1 MKKECTE
8 QDLRELARSAQ
19 AVFEAVTLTEAPLCD
34 GWQDDGLRVDYELRN
49 GRVDCVLHRRVEA
62 DGKCWELEMCAPLA
76 GNVLPEER
84 MTPRERE
91 LCREDMSHDF
101 LTGVYNRRY
110 LETVF
115 AQKLE
120 QCAAQGR
127 KAAVALV
134 SIDNGQKLRDTY
146 GQPVMD
152 QLHCF
157 VGNQW
162 KKSFDTPATRVV
174 CRLTGSIFAV
184 GCLDADGKQL
194 AEEMQNL
201 YQQMPR
207 ECITT
212 TGMMRRVPFTL
223 SCGVASLEDVPAKNW
238 QALYELCDARLRGG
252 TERRRRSDACRIK
265 PVYKIPLL
273 AQTKA
278 RRGIFCME
286 NQKNDNLNLLEAV
299 VQNTEMGKNTLEQIV
314 PMTDDVQ
321 FKAELLRQRNV
332 YHQLNQEAHT
342 AIEACGGTAQGQSAM
357 AKLNTKMGISM
368 KTLTDKSTR
377 NLAEML
383 TQGSGM
389 GVVDCVKAQKDYPNA
404 APGAKRLAQRLQ
416 EFQEDS
422 RVKLEQFL

>member
-19 AVFEAVTLTEAPLCD
+19 AVFEAVTLTEAPRCD

-62 DGKCWELEMCAPLA
+62 DGKCWELEMSAPLA

-146 GQPVMD
+146 G
-152 QLHCF
+152 
-157 VGNQW
+157 
-162 KKSFDTPATRVV
+162 
-174 CRLTGSIFAV
+174 
-184 GCLDADGKQL
+184 KQL
-194 AEEMQNL
+194 AEEMRNL

-223 SCGVASLEDVPAKNW
+223 SCGAAGLEDVSAKNW
-238 QALYELCDARLRGG
+238 QALYELCDARLREAQNAGG
-252 TERRRRSDACRIK
+252 
-265 PVYKIPLL
+265 
-273 AQTKA
+273 
-278 RRGIFCME
+278 
-286 NQKNDNLNLLEAV
+286 NQ
-299 VQNTEMGKNTLEQIV
+299 MR
-314 PMTDDVQ
+314 
-321 FKAELLRQRNV
+321 AE
-332 YHQLNQEAHT
+332 
-342 AIEACGGTAQGQSAM
+342 
-357 AKLNTKMGISM
+357 
-368 KTLTDKSTR
+368 
-377 NLAEML
+377 
-383 TQGSGM
+383 
-389 GVVDCVKAQKDYPNA
+389 
-404 APGAKRLAQRLQ
+404 
-416 EFQEDS
+416 
-422 RVKLEQFL
+422 

>member
-1 MKKECTE
+1 MKSNFFFANSAVSSIFLTPVSKLIS
-8 QDLRELARSAQ
+8 LRE
-19 AVFEAVTLTEAPLCD
+19 
-34 GWQDDGLRVDYELRN
+34 ELVN
-49 GRVDCVLHRRVEA
+49 KLDMIDVVCVLSSRDPEA
-62 DGKCWELEMCAPLA
+62 DSRLYDTL
-76 GNVLPEER
+76 L
-84 MTPRERE
+84 
-91 LCREDMSHDF
+91 
-101 LTGVYNRRY
+101 LTRDLVGYIEQEINRRY

-201 YQQMPR
+201 YRQMPR

-223 SCGVASLEDVPAKNW
+223 SCGAAGLEDVSAKNW
-238 QALYELCDARLRGG
+238 QALYELCDARLREAQNAGG
-252 TERRRRSDACRIK
+252 DQMR
-265 PVYKIPLL
+265 
-273 AQTKA
+273 
-278 RRGIFCME
+278 
-286 NQKNDNLNLLEAV
+286 
-299 VQNTEMGKNTLEQIV
+299 
-314 PMTDDVQ
+314 
-321 FKAELLRQRNV
+321 AE
-332 YHQLNQEAHT
+332 
-342 AIEACGGTAQGQSAM
+342 
-357 AKLNTKMGISM
+357 
-368 KTLTDKSTR
+368 
-377 NLAEML
+377 
-383 TQGSGM
+383 
-389 GVVDCVKAQKDYPNA
+389 
-404 APGAKRLAQRLQ
+404 
-416 EFQEDS
+416 
-422 RVKLEQFL
+422 

>member
-19 AVFEAVTLTEAPLCD
+19 AVFEAVTLTEAPRCD

-146 GQPVMD
+146 GPVSYTH
-152 QLHCF
+152 LTLPT
-157 VGNQW
+157 
-162 KKSFDTPATRVV
+162 TPYV
-174 CRLTGSIFAV
+174 
-184 GCLDADGKQL
+184 
-194 AEEMQNL
+194 
-201 YQQMPR
+201 
-207 ECITT
+207 
-212 TGMMRRVPFTL
+212 
-223 SCGVASLEDVPAKNW
+223 
-238 QALYELCDARLRGG
+238 
-252 TERRRRSDACRIK
+252 
-265 PVYKIPLL
+265 
-273 AQTKA
+273 
-278 RRGIFCME
+278 
-286 NQKNDNLNLLEAV
+286 
-299 VQNTEMGKNTLEQIV
+299 
-314 PMTDDVQ
+314 
-321 FKAELLRQRNV
+321 
-332 YHQLNQEAHT
+332 
-342 AIEACGGTAQGQSAM
+342 
-357 AKLNTKMGISM
+357 
-368 KTLTDKSTR
+368 
-377 NLAEML
+377 
-383 TQGSGM
+383 
-389 GVVDCVKAQKDYPNA
+389 
-404 APGAKRLAQRLQ
+404 
-416 EFQEDS
+416 
-422 RVKLEQFL
+422 

>member
-162 KKSFDTPATRVV
+162 KKSFDTPAARVV

-201 YQQMPR
+201 YRQMPR

-238 QALYELCDARLRGG
+238 QALYELCDARLREAQNAGG
-252 TERRRRSDACRIK
+252 D
-265 PVYKIPLL
+265 
-273 AQTKA
+273 QMTKA

>member
-157 VGNQW
+157 VG
-162 KKSFDTPATRVV
+162 
-174 CRLTGSIFAV
+174 
-184 GCLDADGKQL
+184 DGKQL

-201 YQQMPR
+201 YRQMPR

-223 SCGVASLEDVPAKNW
+223 SCGAAGLEDVSAKNW
-238 QALYELCDARLRGG
+238 QALYELCDARLREAQNAGG
-252 TERRRRSDACRIK
+252 DQMR
-265 PVYKIPLL
+265 
-273 AQTKA
+273 
-278 RRGIFCME
+278 
-286 NQKNDNLNLLEAV
+286 
-299 VQNTEMGKNTLEQIV
+299 
-314 PMTDDVQ
+314 
-321 FKAELLRQRNV
+321 AE
-332 YHQLNQEAHT
+332 
-342 AIEACGGTAQGQSAM
+342 
-357 AKLNTKMGISM
+357 
-368 KTLTDKSTR
+368 
-377 NLAEML
+377 
-383 TQGSGM
+383 
-389 GVVDCVKAQKDYPNA
+389 
-404 APGAKRLAQRLQ
+404 
-416 EFQEDS
+416 
-422 RVKLEQFL
+422 

>member
-134 SIDNGQKLRDTY
+134 SIDNGQKL
-146 GQPVMD
+146 
-152 QLHCF
+152 
-157 VGNQW
+157 
-162 KKSFDTPATRVV
+162 
-174 CRLTGSIFAV
+174 
-184 GCLDADGKQL
+184 

-201 YQQMPR
+201 YRQMPR

-223 SCGVASLEDVPAKNW
+223 SCGVASFEDVQAKNW
-238 QALYELCDARLRGG
+238 QALYELCDARLREAQNAGG
-252 TERRRRSDACRIK
+252 DQMR
-265 PVYKIPLL
+265 
-273 AQTKA
+273 
-278 RRGIFCME
+278 
-286 NQKNDNLNLLEAV
+286 
-299 VQNTEMGKNTLEQIV
+299 
-314 PMTDDVQ
+314 
-321 FKAELLRQRNV
+321 AE
-332 YHQLNQEAHT
+332 
-342 AIEACGGTAQGQSAM
+342 
-357 AKLNTKMGISM
+357 
-368 KTLTDKSTR
+368 
-377 NLAEML
+377 
-383 TQGSGM
+383 
-389 GVVDCVKAQKDYPNA
+389 
-404 APGAKRLAQRLQ
+404 
-416 EFQEDS
+416 
-422 RVKLEQFL
+422 

>member
-1 MKKECTE
+1 MRQMVPERMGNRRLHAGYGSAACADDGENYMKKECTE
-8 QDLRELARSAQ
+8 QNLRELARSAQ

-162 KKSFDTPATRVV
+162 KKNFDTPATRVV

-201 YQQMPR
+201 YRQMPR

-223 SCGVASLEDVPAKNW
+223 SCGAAGLEDVSAKNW
-238 QALYELCDARLRGG
+238 QALYELCDARLREAQNAGG
-252 TERRRRSDACRIK
+252 DQMR
-265 PVYKIPLL
+265 
-273 AQTKA
+273 
-278 RRGIFCME
+278 
-286 NQKNDNLNLLEAV
+286 
-299 VQNTEMGKNTLEQIV
+299 
-314 PMTDDVQ
+314 
-321 FKAELLRQRNV
+321 AE
-332 YHQLNQEAHT
+332 
-342 AIEACGGTAQGQSAM
+342 
-357 AKLNTKMGISM
+357 
-368 KTLTDKSTR
+368 
-377 NLAEML
+377 
-383 TQGSGM
+383 
-389 GVVDCVKAQKDYPNA
+389 
-404 APGAKRLAQRLQ
+404 
-416 EFQEDS
+416 
-422 RVKLEQFL
+422 

>member
-201 YQQMPR
+201 YRQMPR

-223 SCGVASLEDVPAKNW
+223 SCGVAEAGGCLCKELAGAVRAVRCTPA
-238 QALYELCDARLRGG
+238 GG

-265 PVYKIPLL
+265 PAYKIPLL

>member
-19 AVFEAVTLTEAPLCD
+19 AAFEAVTLTEAPLCD

-162 KKSFDTPATRVV
+162 KKSFDTP
-174 CRLTGSIFAV
+174 CG
-184 GCLDADGKQL
+184 
-194 AEEMQNL
+194 
-201 YQQMPR
+201 PR
-207 ECITT
+207 
-212 TGMMRRVPFTL
+212 GLPP
-223 SCGVASLEDVPAKNW
+223 D
-238 QALYELCDARLRGG
+238 
-252 TERRRRSDACRIK
+252 
-265 PVYKIPLL
+265 
-273 AQTKA
+273 
-278 RRGIFCME
+278 
-286 NQKNDNLNLLEAV
+286 
-299 VQNTEMGKNTLEQIV
+299 
-314 PMTDDVQ
+314 
-321 FKAELLRQRNV
+321 RQ
-332 YHQLNQEAHT
+332 HL
-342 AIEACGGTAQGQSAM
+342 CGGLSGCRRQAAGRGNAEPVSAD
-357 AKLNTKMGISM
+357 AP
-368 KTLTDKSTR
+368 
-377 NLAEML
+377 
-383 TQGSGM
+383 GM
-389 GVVDCVKAQKDYPNA
+389 HHHHRHD
-404 APGAKRLAQRLQ
+404 APGALYPELRRG
-416 EFQEDS
+416 EP
-422 RVKLEQFL
+422 

>member
-201 YQQMPR
+201 YRQMPR

-223 SCGVASLEDVPAKNW
+223 SCGVASLRTCRPRTGRHCTSCAMHACGRHRTPA
-238 QALYELCDARLRGG
+238 AIRC
-252 TERRRRSDACRIK
+252 
-265 PVYKIPLL
+265 
-273 AQTKA
+273 
-278 RRGIFCME
+278 
-286 NQKNDNLNLLEAV
+286 
-299 VQNTEMGKNTLEQIV
+299 VQN
-314 PMTDDVQ
+314 
-321 FKAELLRQRNV
+321 
-332 YHQLNQEAHT
+332 
-342 AIEACGGTAQGQSAM
+342 
-357 AKLNTKMGISM
+357 
-368 KTLTDKSTR
+368 KTS
-377 NLAEML
+377 
-383 TQGSGM
+383 
-389 GVVDCVKAQKDYPNA
+389 V
-404 APGAKRLAQRLQ
+404 
-416 EFQEDS
+416 
-422 RVKLEQFL
+422 

>member
-1 MKKECTE
+1 MPGISQLPVHGSMMHDDGENAMEKQWTE
-8 QDLRELARSAQ
+8 QDLHSFVQTAQ
-19 AVFEAVTLTEAPLCD
+19 AVFDGVSLTEEQPEP
-34 GWQDDGLRVDYELRN
+34 GWQDESLQVDYELRG
-49 GRVDCVLHRRVEA
+49 GRVDCVLRRIVEA
-62 DGKCWELEMCAPLA
+62 DGKRWKLQMSAPLA

-162 KKSFDTPATRVV
+162 KKSFDTPAVRVV

-184 GCLDADGKQL
+184 GCLDTDGKQL
-194 AEEMQNL
+194 AEEMRNL

-223 SCGVASLEDVPAKNW
+223 SCGAAGLEDVSAKNW
-238 QALYELCDARLRGG
+238 QALYELCDARLREAQNAGG
-252 TERRRRSDACRIK
+252 DQMR
-265 PVYKIPLL
+265 
-273 AQTKA
+273 
-278 RRGIFCME
+278 
-286 NQKNDNLNLLEAV
+286 
-299 VQNTEMGKNTLEQIV
+299 
-314 PMTDDVQ
+314 
-321 FKAELLRQRNV
+321 AE
-332 YHQLNQEAHT
+332 
-342 AIEACGGTAQGQSAM
+342 
-357 AKLNTKMGISM
+357 
-368 KTLTDKSTR
+368 
-377 NLAEML
+377 
-383 TQGSGM
+383 
-389 GVVDCVKAQKDYPNA
+389 
-404 APGAKRLAQRLQ
+404 
-416 EFQEDS
+416 
-422 RVKLEQFL
+422 

>member
-62 DGKCWELEMCAPLA
+62 DSKCWELEMCAPLA

-91 LCREDMSHDF
+91 LCREDMNHDF

-120 QCAAQGR
+120 QRAAQGR

-162 KKSFDTPATRVV
+162 KKSFDTPAARVV

-201 YQQMPR
+201 YRQMPR

-223 SCGVASLEDVPAKNW
+223 SCGAAGLEEVAAKNW
-238 QALYELCDARLRGG
+238 QALYELCDARLREAQNAGG
-252 TERRRRSDACRIK
+252 DQMR
-265 PVYKIPLL
+265 
-273 AQTKA
+273 
-278 RRGIFCME
+278 
-286 NQKNDNLNLLEAV
+286 
-299 VQNTEMGKNTLEQIV
+299 
-314 PMTDDVQ
+314 
-321 FKAELLRQRNV
+321 AE
-332 YHQLNQEAHT
+332 
-342 AIEACGGTAQGQSAM
+342 
-357 AKLNTKMGISM
+357 
-368 KTLTDKSTR
+368 
-377 NLAEML
+377 
-383 TQGSGM
+383 
-389 GVVDCVKAQKDYPNA
+389 
-404 APGAKRLAQRLQ
+404 
-416 EFQEDS
+416 
-422 RVKLEQFL
+422 